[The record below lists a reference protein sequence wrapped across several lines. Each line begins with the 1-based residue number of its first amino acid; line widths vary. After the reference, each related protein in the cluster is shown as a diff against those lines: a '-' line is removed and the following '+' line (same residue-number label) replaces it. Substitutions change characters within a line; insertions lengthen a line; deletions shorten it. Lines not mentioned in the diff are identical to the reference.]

1 MNVVVLGESSLRGLA
16 VPSGDCSPETLAR
29 PVPILPKGTNHGS
42 VHAAPNHPISTGTD
56 LRQTRLRERGK
67 TDGNRPGRGAAAQSR
82 MYAKRCD
89 CTKNFLEAKE

>member
-1 MNVVVLGESSLRGLA
+1 MNVVVLGESSLHGLA
-16 VPSGDCSPETLAR
+16 VPFGGGSPETLTR
-29 PVPILPKGTNHGS
+29 PVTILPKGTDHGS
-42 VHAAPNHPISTGTD
+42 VHTAPNHPISTGTD

-89 CTKNFLEAKE
+89 CTKKFLEEKE